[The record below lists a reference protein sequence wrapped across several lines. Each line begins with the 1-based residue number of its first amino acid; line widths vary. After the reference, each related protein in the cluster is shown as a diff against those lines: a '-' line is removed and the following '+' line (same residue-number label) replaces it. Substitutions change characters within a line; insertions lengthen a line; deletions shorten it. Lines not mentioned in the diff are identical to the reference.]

1 MSFKPN
7 EQMRAVAKRALEWRK
22 KYGRGGTAVGVA
34 RARDIANGSELSAS
48 TVKRMHSFFSRHSNN
63 KAKHYSKKMPD
74 GGPTAW
80 RIAWDLWGGSSGRRW
95 ARGKVASMDND
106 RALTGSVEK
115 GLKAKMEKHNE
126 SVNAPHKKATMSM
139 LRKVFERGVGAYKTN
154 PGSVRP
160 SVKSPEQ
167 WAYARVNSFMYALKN
182 ERFRG
187 GKHDTDLFPS
197 GHKLKSKGDDRFEDI
212 NMERHIIDVQE
223 TDESIIIELAKMD
236 EDRGM
241 YDDDEDRAEEIVEE
255 ERAEEEVETRDVE
268 VVQRSHS
275 LDARM
280 LDDDKRTVRMSI
292 SSETGVERSFGM
304 EVLEHSK
311 EAVDL
316 SFLASGRANL
326 LLDHDPRNVIGVIED
341 VHLDEDTRRLRAKV
355 RFGKSELASSVYE
368 DVKDGIRSS
377 ISVGYQID
385 RLERRDEKTYVAKR
399 WKPVEAS
406 IVAIPAD
413 MSEIGIGRSAQ
424 VSNEVAESVT
434 TESAEVEAAT
444 TETRQIEV
452 MTMEENV
459 IDVEAVAAE
468 ARQAAQKN
476 AAAIIELGAR
486 HNKSD
491 LAREAIAQGS
501 SIEEFR
507 GQLLDVIGS
516 NEALDNQE
524 IGLSK
529 KEAKR
534 FSILRAVRALA
545 NPHDRR
551 SQEEAK
557 FEFECSE
564 AASKQY
570 GREAEG
576 IMLPTDVLRTWGQRD
591 LNSAD
596 EADLFGEDYRGGDFI
611 DVLRNASS
619 VMSAGARTLNGL
631 SGDVRIPKK
640 LTAAAAGWI
649 ASEGGASSESEM
661 TVGNISM
668 VPRTLGAH
676 TDATRQ
682 LLIQSSMDVENL
694 IRDDL
699 AQAIAL
705 AIDLAALEGT
715 GSSGQP
721 TGILNTTGVN
731 TVTNFAAAN
740 PTFAEVVTLETA
752 VANDNALSGNLAY
765 ILPSAMYGALKTTEK
780 ATGTA
785 QFVAEPGGTIN
796 GYRAIISNQGTA
808 GNLYFGNFSDCL
820 VGFFGGVDIKVD
832 PYSLSTSGG
841 VRIVALAM
849 MDVAIR
855 HAVSFAFGNDG

>member
-1 MSFKPN
+1 MYSSHS
-7 EQMRAVAKRALEWRK
+7 
-22 KYGRGGTAVGVA
+22 GRRETWC
-34 RARDIANGSELSAS
+34 
-48 TVKRMHSFFSRHSNN
+48 
-63 KAKHYSKKMPD
+63 KKMP
-74 GGPTAW
+74 
-80 RIAWDLWGGSSGRRW
+80 IVSSLEKD
-95 ARGKVASMDND
+95 RG
-106 RALTGSVEK
+106 LVEFIDDTIEEST
-115 GLKAKMEKHNE
+115 MERQE
-126 SVNAPHKKATMSM
+126 LDV
-139 LRKVFERGVGAYKTN
+139 
-154 PGSVRP
+154 
-160 SVKSPEQ
+160 
-167 WAYARVNSFMYALKN
+167 
-182 ERFRG
+182 
-187 GKHDTDLFPS
+187 HDTEEAIAEL
-197 GHKLKSKGDDRFEDI
+197 EEQI
-212 NMERHIIDVQE
+212 EQIATQ
-223 TDESIIIELAKMD
+223 DEIES
-236 EDRGM
+236 
-241 YDDDEDRAEEIVEE
+241 EEIVEE
-255 ERAEEEVETRDVE
+255 ERAEQVIETRDAE
-268 VVQRSHS
+268 VVQRSQH

-326 LLDHDPRNVIGVIED
+326 LLDHDPRNVLGVIED
-341 VHLDEDTRRLRAKV
+341 VYLDEETRRLRAKV
-355 RFGKSELASSVYE
+355 RFGKGELASSVYE
-368 DVKDGIRSS
+368 DVKDGIRSN

-424 VSNEVAESVT
+424 VSTEVAESVT
-434 TESAEVEAAT
+434 TESSKVEAAT
-444 TETRQIEV
+444 TETRNIEV
-452 MTMEENV
+452 MTMEDNV

-476 AAAIIELGAR
+476 AAQIVELGAR
-486 HNKSD
+486 HNKAE
-491 LAREAIAQGS
+491 LAREAIAKGT
-501 SIEEFR
+501 SIEDFR
-507 GQLLDVIGS
+507 GQLLEVIGS
-516 NEALDNQE
+516 NQALDNQD
-524 IGLSK
+524 IGLSQ
-529 KEAKR
+529 KEVKR

-545 NPHDRR
+545 NPHDRK
-551 SQEEAK
+551 SQEDAA
-557 FEFECSE
+557 FEFECSR

-576 IMLPTDVLRTWGQRD
+576 IMLPTDVLRTWKRD

-619 VMSAGARTLNGL
+619 VMSAGARVLNGL

-640 LTAAAAGWI
+640 LTAAAAAWI
-649 ASEGGASSESEM
+649 ATEGAAAAESEM
-661 TVGNISM
+661 TVGNIAM
-668 VPRTLGAH
+668 VPRTLGAF

-682 LLIQSSMDVENL
+682 LMVQSSMDVENL

-705 AIDLAALEGT
+705 AIDLAALEGS

-721 TGILNTTGVN
+721 TGILNTSGVN
-731 TVTNFAAAN
+731 TVTAFAAAN

-752 VANDNALSGNLAY
+752 VAEDNALSGNLAY
-765 ILPSAMYGALKTTEK
+765 ILPASMYGALKTTEK

-796 GYRAIISNQGTA
+796 GYRAIVSNQGTA

-855 HAVSFAFGNDG
+855 HAVSFAYGNDGA